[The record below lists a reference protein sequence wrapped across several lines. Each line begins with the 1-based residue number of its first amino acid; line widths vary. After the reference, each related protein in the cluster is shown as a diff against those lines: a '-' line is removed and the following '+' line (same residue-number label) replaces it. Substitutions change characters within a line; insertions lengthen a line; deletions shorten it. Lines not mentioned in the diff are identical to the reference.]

1 MREKKKQ
8 KDILLQTPKGM
19 RDILTED
26 YSYYHNFYETA
37 EEIANYYGF
46 GPIQTPYLEKNDL
59 FTAAIGETAEIVEKQ
74 MFAFKTRGGDR
85 LVLRPEGTAP
95 IMRSYLKHG
104 MQARPQ
110 PVMLWYKGSFFRHEN
125 PQFGRFR
132 EFQSFGIEILGESNS
147 IADATVIR
155 VAAAVLED
163 LGLGNYI
170 IRINSIGDK
179 ECRNAYRK
187 ELTSYYRRKL
197 NELCKDCR
205 RRLKENPLR
214 LLDCKEET
222 CQKLKKN
229 APQMVNF
236 LCLECKNHFKEVLE
250 ILDALNIPY
259 SLDHHLVRG
268 LDYYSRTVFEIFLD
282 LPKTDEAGGAP
293 AIEEKGVEIPAPDA
307 DGQSVGKNE
316 KQETPETISQFKNLA
331 LAGGGRYDYLSKILS
346 NKDIP
351 GVGMAMGADRIIMA
365 MRDKKL
371 LRQKQK
377 HPKIFFIQIGALA
390 KRKSLLLTELLRK
403 ANIPLAQSITKE
415 SLKSQLKI
423 AAKLNAPIILML
435 GQKEA
440 LEDTIIVRDAAMGGQ
455 DIVPFSKIVDF
466 IKNKLKKNRTL

>member
-268 LDYYSRTVFEIFLD
+268 LDYYSRTVFVIFLV
-282 LPKTDEAGGAP
+282 LP
-293 AIEEKGVEIPAPDA
+293 I
-307 DGQSVGKNE
+307 
-316 KQETPETISQFKNLA
+316 
-331 LAGGGRYDYLSKILS
+331 
-346 NKDIP
+346 
-351 GVGMAMGADRIIMA
+351 
-365 MRDKKL
+365 
-371 LRQKQK
+371 
-377 HPKIFFIQIGALA
+377 
-390 KRKSLLLTELLRK
+390 
-403 ANIPLAQSITKE
+403 
-415 SLKSQLKI
+415 
-423 AAKLNAPIILML
+423 
-435 GQKEA
+435 
-440 LEDTIIVRDAAMGGQ
+440 
-455 DIVPFSKIVDF
+455 
-466 IKNKLKKNRTL
+466 